1 MYTKLFAVTLIS
13 ILALTLFGCSALP
26 QSIVGARSSVE
37 LTAIDGRG
45 ALHPTLPTRIY
56 RFVDDN
62 TADIILTDL
71 SLEDLTSDAALP
83 ASGQIVHVQL
93 FIRPRPGRTPIERT
107 ACSASLRYA
116 VLARG
121 EAGIYAGAGFLV
133 PESVPG
139 GSLFG
144 GSMTRSPVRLVRATA
159 QFVDLLGPAEAD
171 VSFIAKRDDDT
182 VTRWVNLM
190 DRLALI
196 GKQVEEDA
204 VAP

>member
-1 MYTKLFAVTLIS
+1 MCTKLLAVTLTL
-13 ILALTLFGCSALP
+13 ILAFALCGCSALP
-26 QSIVGARSSVE
+26 NSLVGARSSVE

-45 ALHPTLPTRIY
+45 ALRPSLPTRIY

-71 SLEDLTSDAALP
+71 SLEDLTNDSAMP
-83 ASGQIVHVQL
+83 VSGQIVHVQL

-139 GSLFG
+139 GSFFG

-159 QFVDLLGPAEAD
+159 QFVDQLGPAEAD

-196 GKQVEEDA
+196 GKPVENEA
-204 VAP
+204 AAP

>member
-1 MYTKLFAVTLIS
+1 MCTKLQAVV
-13 ILALTLFGCSALP
+13 LTLLLAFTFWGCSALP
-26 QSIVGARSSVE
+26 QSIVGVRSSVE
-37 LTAIDGRG
+37 LTSIDGRG
-45 ALHPTLPTRIY
+45 ALRPVLPTRIY
-56 RFVDDN
+56 RFVDEN

-71 SLEDLTSDAALP
+71 SLEDLTGDGANP
-83 ASGQIVHVQL
+83 ATGQIVHVQL

-107 ACSASLRYA
+107 ACSASVRYA

-144 GSMTRSPVRLVRATA
+144 GSMTRSPVRLVRATG

-171 VSFIAKRDDDT
+171 ISFTAKRDDET
-182 VTRWVNLM
+182 VTRWMSIM
-190 DRLALI
+190 DRLALV
-196 GKQVEEDA
+196 GKPIEAEA
-204 VAP
+204 ALP